1 MLFAVYAIDNE
12 DSLQLRMSTRESHLA
27 YLSNFPLVFAGPL
40 LDEQG
45 NMCGSLIVL
54 DMQDIS
60 EVKEFTKNDPYAIV
74 GLFKSVE
81 IRRFIK
87 AFPRDEI
94 NKV

>member
-1 MLFAVYAIDNE
+1 MLFTIHALDKKN
-12 DSLQLRMSTRESHLA
+12 SLQLRMNIRERHLA
-27 YLSNFPLVFAGPL
+27 YLTKSPLVFAGPL

-45 NMCGSLIVL
+45 EMCGSLIVL
-54 DMQDIS
+54 DMEDIS
-60 EVKEFTKNDPYAIV
+60 EVENFAKNDPYALA

-94 NKV
+94 H